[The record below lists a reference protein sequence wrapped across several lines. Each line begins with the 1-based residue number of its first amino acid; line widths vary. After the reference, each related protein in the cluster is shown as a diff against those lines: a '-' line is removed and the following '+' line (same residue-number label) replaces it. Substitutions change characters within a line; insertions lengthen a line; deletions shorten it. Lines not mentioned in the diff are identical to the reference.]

1 MISAEQFLQE
11 RSQCAKRIDS
21 PQAINQP
28 TNHAEL
34 PQEIRD
40 AANRGWQ
47 VFPILSGSLL
57 ASDAGALVDTATC
70 DLSILEGLPSTYPG
84 CRFGLR
90 TGPNSA
96 VWVAEMRE
104 PRAAS
109 VLYRL
114 AGTCPE
120 NVEQEWDGLTLLCRG
135 AGSTY
140 AFFRWPPDA
149 LSMIRLGSE
158 SDPCLVLHGNC
169 SWVPLPPSSFKGS
182 PYVYLNRAA
191 VSMTPAFLSDLLFE
205 YPAINS
211 VKAEQQQFSER
222 PTHSGSLPPLKHS
235 SVIRKELKTMKFADP
250 VAWRSKS
257 GVTRRR

>member
-1 MISAEQFLQE
+1 MIQAEQFL
-11 RSQCAKRIDS
+11 RDHALRARRIDS
-21 PQAINQP
+21 PQAADHP
-28 TNHAEL
+28 HSHTEL
-34 PQEIRD
+34 PQEIRE
-40 AANRGWQ
+40 AARRGWQ
-47 VFPILSGSLL
+47 IFPILSGSLL
-57 ASDAGALVDTATC
+57 ASDADALADTATC

-90 TGPNSA
+90 TGPTSA

-120 NVEQEWDGLTLLCRG
+120 NVEQEWDGLTLLSRG
-135 AGSTY
+135 SGSTY
-140 AFFRWPPDA
+140 AFFQWPPDA
-149 LSMIRLGSE
+149 LSMIRLGTE
-158 SDPCLVLHGNC
+158 SDSCLVLHGDC

-211 VKAEQQQFSER
+211 VKAEPQQYSVR
-222 PTHSGSLPPLKHS
+222 PDHSGCSQHLKHS
-235 SVIRKELKTMKFADP
+235 DVISRERKTVQFSDP

-257 GVTRRR
+257 GVIRRR

>member
-1 MISAEQFLQE
+1 MIQAEQFLRDHAQ
-11 RSQCAKRIDS
+11 RAKRIDS
-21 PQAINQP
+21 PRAADHP
-28 TNHAEL
+28 ASHTEL

-40 AANRGWQ
+40 AAKRGWQ
-47 VFPILSGSLL
+47 IFPILSGSLL
-57 ASDAGALVDTATC
+57 ASNVDALADTATS

-96 VWVAEMRE
+96 VWVVEMRE

-120 NVEQEWDGLTLLCRG
+120 NVEQEWDGLTLLSRG

-140 AFFRWPPDA
+140 AFFQWPPDA
-149 LSMIRLGSE
+149 LSMIRLGTE
-158 SDPCLVLHGNC
+158 SDSCLVLHGDC

-211 VKAEQQQFSER
+211 VKAEQQRISKR
-222 PTHSGSLPPLKHS
+222 PTHSGSSQHLKSHN
-235 SVIRKELKTMKFADP
+235 VDGRERTTVQFADP